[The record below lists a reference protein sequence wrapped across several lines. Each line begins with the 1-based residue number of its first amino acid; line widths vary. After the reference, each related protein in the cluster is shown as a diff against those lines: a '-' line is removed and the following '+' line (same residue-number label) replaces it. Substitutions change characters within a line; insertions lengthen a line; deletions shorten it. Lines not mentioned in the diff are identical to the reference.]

1 MKYNLQFFSDGEVD
15 VTTEVGEEEQTFA
28 ESAETVNDVAEGENE
43 ARAEEQPE
51 VDMNAIYANA
61 RRKAEAEAKAKY
73 DKERER
79 VDAEYVRMFGNKV
92 NPITG
97 QPIRSANDYAV
108 AFQAQEQLRRQKELE
123 DKGIST
129 DLINELI
136 NNNPAV
142 QQAKAVIDA
151 QRDREVMEQIDSD
164 IAELSKLDSNIK
176 ELKDVPKAV
185 INKCMTIRG
194 LSLVDAYK
202 MLNYDNYSS
211 EREAAIRQ
219 GAINAAKGKNHLQ
232 PVNGVSASEE
242 GVDIPSEAL
251 ATWKQAY
258 PDLSMSELRK
268 KYNRVIGK

>member
-28 ESAETVNDVAEGENE
+28 ESAETVNDVAEGETE

-79 VDAEYVRMFGNKV
+79 IDAEYVRMFGNKV